1 VPIKTG
7 LDPGRFKIVSVAPLF
22 AEVVYRM
29 HNRKSIGDLMD
40 AAPEAM
46 LSGFPIR

>member
-1 VPIKTG
+1 
-7 LDPGRFKIVSVAPLF
+7 
-22 AEVVYRM
+22 M

-46 LSGFPIR
+46 QSGFPMR